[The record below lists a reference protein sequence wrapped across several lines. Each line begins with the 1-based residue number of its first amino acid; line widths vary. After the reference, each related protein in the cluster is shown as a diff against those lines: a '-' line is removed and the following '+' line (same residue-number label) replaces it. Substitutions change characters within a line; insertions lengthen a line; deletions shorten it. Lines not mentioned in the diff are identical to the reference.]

1 MGNDRGNYFFI
12 IFFNLFLKPLRNNIE
27 AFLAFTI
34 KNITIFR
41 RKYSRFG
48 ERKSFIDMTQ
58 HSILSKESAQ
68 EKLHR
73 MALEIAENIGEGEGG
88 LILIG
93 IEKNGVAIAEKI
105 KAFLIKYYRENV
117 EVLSLSLNK
126 DFPEDILLNKVM
138 DLNDKNIV
146 LIDDVSNSGKTLLY
160 ALKPLLEFHPKRIQT
175 LVMIERMHKLFP
187 IKPDYVGLSLA
198 TTLQDHIRVIIE
210 NGDLVGV
217 TFE

>member
-1 MGNDRGNYFFI
+1 M
-12 IFFNLFLKPLRNNIE
+12 
-27 AFLAFTI
+27 AFTI

-160 ALKPLLEFHPKRIQT
+160 ALKPLLEYHPKRIQT

-198 TTLQDHIRVIIE
+198 TTSQDHIHVIIE